1 LPLLKK
7 ILFVPVSLAA
17 LAVAG
22 PAVIPAWGQTAG
34 QLNERQ
40 ELDDELSRRADDAE
54 LNGLRGVL
62 EPDQDDASARQ
73 RRGRQGVEGLRDTTV
88 PDTETTNVNEANRQ
102 SRDTLNRNDVP
113 PTPQPRNQETVDEA
127 ELDDTEAEDPYAAL
141 GIRLGSFLLFPELT
155 SETVYNDNIF
165 LSSTAPEDDW
175 SLELTPSMRL
185 ESVWSR
191 HSLTGTLSGVRS
203 YHDRFTS
210 ENDETFEATAT
221 GRLDILSTTNL
232 VAEANY
238 SEAFEDRSS
247 TDFPDNAAERPRTRN
262 SDALLE
268 GNHTFNRVT
277 LTLRGNISE
286 EEFDDSTSDT
296 GAIINNSDR
305 DYTEYRLTGRVAY
318 EFQPGVSAFFE
329 TSANERD
336 FAEAI
341 DDDGTINGSEG
352 HDVQGGLSFKL
363 SGNLTGEASAGYA
376 IQKPDDASLEDIDGL
391 IFNAGLEWRASG
403 LTKVR
408 LDASSEIAETT
419 EIGSAGNIVRAVE
432 LSVEHRP
439 RQHILLGAAV
449 GYEVETTSGSDD
461 EDKEWVIGLTGEY
474 NFSRSVALMIGYEHL
489 ESFSSD
495 PGSDY
500 AVDEVRMGLR
510 LRR

>member
-1 LPLLKK
+1 MPHLKK
-7 ILFVPVSLAA
+7 LLFVPVTFAA
-17 LAVAG
+17 FAAAG
-22 PAVIPAWGQTAG
+22 LITMPAWAQTAG
-34 QLNERQ
+34 QSDEQR
-40 ELDDELSRRADDAE
+40 ELDDESDRRAEEAE
-54 LNGLRGVL
+54 LNGLRGIL
-62 EPDQDDASARQ
+62 DPDQEGTSG
-73 RRGRQGVEGLRDTTV
+73 RGSRDREGADGLRDTTL
-88 PDTETTNVNEANRQ
+88 PDTQTTDGNTTQRQSGDRLNRDNIASSQQ
-102 SRDTLNRNDVP
+102 SRDLDAVN
-113 PTPQPRNQETVDEA
+113 ETEP
-127 ELDDTEAEDPYAAL
+127 EDPYAAL
-141 GIRLGSFLLFPELT
+141 GIRMGSFLLFPELT

-165 LSSTAPEDDW
+165 LSSTNQEDDW
-175 SLELTPSMRL
+175 SLVLTPSMRL
-185 ESVWSR
+185 QSDWSR
-191 HSLTGTLSGVRS
+191 HSLTGTLSTVRS

-210 ENDETFEATAT
+210 ENDETFSAGTT

-238 SEAFEDRSS
+238 SEAFENRSS
-247 TDFPDNAAERPRTRN
+247 TDFPDNAAERAKTRN
-262 SDALLE
+262 RDALLE

-286 EEFDDSTSDT
+286 EEFDDSTTET
-296 GAIINNSDR
+296 GAIINNADR
-305 DYTEYRLTGRVAY
+305 DFTERRLTGRVAY

-329 TSANERD
+329 TSTNERD
-336 FAEAI
+336 FVEAV
-341 DDDGTINGSEG
+341 DDDGTLNGSQG

-363 SGNLTGEASAGYA
+363 SGKLTGEVSAGYA
-376 IQKPDDASLEDIDGL
+376 IQKPDDASLEDVDGL

-403 LTKVR
+403 LTTVR

-432 LSVEHRP
+432 MSVEHRP
-439 RQHILLGAAV
+439 RQHIILGAAV

-474 NFSRSVALMIGYEHL
+474 AFSRSVALMIGYEHL